1 MDIISKFRSTY
12 PKLIEPEELN
22 SQYLKSINTNAK
34 FQKRISKEDKSYF
47 QKLLLNSI
55 YYLPKNLLFPDIR
68 ELLSLQNIN
77 TSQESSTKKYS
88 YLKTPSSVEI
98 ITNDLEQTWA
108 NDDLIAIKKGDYISW
123 LSNYS
128 NDYSIGK
135 VVKFTSDS
143 AFVRSYTED
152 DNASFSADPYEEN
165 LIKINRSKIILSNV
179 TFTKQGTMT
188 VKTAKLIENYFHHEF
203 QKAVVSDLDLD

>member
-1 MDIISKFRSTY
+1 MHIISKFRSTY

-22 SQYLKSINTNAK
+22 SEYLKSINTNAK

-108 NDDLIAIKKGDYISW
+108 NDDLIAIKNVITLHG
-123 LSNYS
+123 
-128 NDYSIGK
+128 
-135 VVKFTSDS
+135 FQ
-143 AFVRSYTED
+143 
-152 DNASFSADPYEEN
+152 
-165 LIKINRSKIILSNV
+165 IIQMITLLE
-179 TFTKQGTMT
+179 K
-188 VKTAKLIENYFHHEF
+188 
-203 QKAVVSDLDLD
+203 